1 MSDKFGL
8 KIGIEGE
15 KEFKNSIRD
24 INNSFK
30 LLKSEMNLVVFEFS
44 KQENS
49 MSSLS
54 SKSEVLSKQV
64 TLQREKIELLK
75 EALKNATESFG
86 ENDRR
91 TQAWAEKLNNAEAD
105 LNKMENTLTEYKSK
119 IDETNTPLEKLTTK
133 ISEQENELKSLQTE
147 YKNVVLEQGKNSA
160 EAKELADQIKNLNGD
175 IKENKDKLN
184 EAEKATN
191 ELGNEMDDTAKQ
203 TNIFGEVLKANLSAD
218 LIKTGIEK
226 IIDGFKKIKEA
237 VISYVSTGI
246 ELSNAET
253 ENRQKLLQVMKNTMD
268 ARLED
273 AESIEALISSQEKLG
288 VVSKTA
294 QLDRKFQNFLVI
306 YGTGLFLGVAMFGV
320 K

>member
-1 MSDKFGL
+1 MEKNLSDV
-8 KIGIEGE
+8 
-15 KEFKNSIRD
+15 N
-24 INNSFK
+24 
-30 LLKSEMNLVVFEFS
+30 SEMT
-44 KQENS
+44 
-49 MSSLS
+49 
-54 SKSEVLSKQV
+54 KSQS
-64 TLQREKIELLK
+64 
-75 EALKNATESFG
+75 
-86 ENDRR
+86 
-91 TQAWAEKLNNAEAD
+91 
-105 LNKMENTLTEYKSK
+105 
-119 IDETNTPLEKLTTK
+119 PLEKLTTK

-147 YKNVVLEQGKNSA
+147 YKNVVLEQGKNST
-160 EAKELADQIKNLNGD
+160 EAKELAGQIKNLNGD